1 MLDNSILEKLEKQVS
16 YLQGKKDLTQ
26 IDMNNLLDKSKQMTE
41 DIELLNE
48 VNKFFTDGI
57 DTKIRKVKHQIE
69 DIINQGLT
77 YIYKDDSIKVSVDT
91 VFKNNK
97 TQFTIAIKDSKVEST
112 NLEDSFGG
120 GVLATVAFLFKVV
133 VNILSKNEKFMVFDE
148 SLTFVSKHYQEN
160 LSSFIKKL
168 CQDLDMTIVLVSHQ
182 PLLHSQADIVYEAQK
197 EANATNFKIM
207 DEASI

>member
-41 DIELLNE
+41 DIEVLNE

-57 DTKIRKVKHQIE
+57 DSKIRKVKHQIE

-77 YIYKDDSIKVSVDT
+77 YINKDDSIKVSVDT

-120 GVLATVAFLFKVV
+120 G
-133 VNILSKNEKFMVFDE
+133 LS
-148 SLTFVSKHYQEN
+148 
-160 LSSFIKKL
+160 
-168 CQDLDMTIVLVSHQ
+168 
-182 PLLHSQADIVYEAQK
+182 
-197 EANATNFKIM
+197 
-207 DEASI
+207 

>member
-41 DIELLNE
+41 DIEVLNE

-197 EANATNFKIM
+197 EDNATNFKIM

>member
-26 IDMNNLLDKSKQMTE
+26 IDMNNLLSKSKQMTD
-41 DIELLNE
+41 DIEVLNE

-57 DTKIRKVKHQIE
+57 DSKIRKVKHQIE

-77 YIYKDDSIKVSVDT
+77 YIYKDDSIKVNVDT

-197 EANATNFKIM
+197 EGNATNFKIM

>member
-26 IDMNNLLDKSKQMTE
+26 VDMNNLLDKSKQMTE
-41 DIELLNE
+41 DIEVLNE

-57 DTKIRKVKHQIE
+57 DSKIRKVKHQIE

-160 LSSFIKKL
+160 LSSFTKKL

-197 EANATNFKIM
+197 EDNATNFKIM

>member
-26 IDMNNLLDKSKQMTE
+26 IDMNNLLSKSKQMTE
-41 DIELLNE
+41 DIEVLNE

-57 DTKIRKVKHQIE
+57 DSKIRKVKHQIE

-77 YIYKDDSIKVSVDT
+77 YIYKDDSIKVNVDT

-197 EANATNFKIM
+197 EGNATNFKIM